1 MSKMESYNS
10 IIPGFTVLAPSIY
23 ECSPPSAYKLSS
35 SIAPETDAPSLII
48 LCSWTG
54 ANSKHVAK
62 YTTDYRRLF
71 PSTRI
76 LVIATTAKDL
86 CFRNSK
92 RKQERLRPAVDSISS
107 LEYLNAGGNDA
118 SILMHVFSEGGSNK
132 ACELAEAYH
141 TTTGKRL
148 PVSALC
154 LDSTPGHPRYLR
166 LCKALNKS
174 LPQIPVLRHT
184 GLMFGGAALGALWLT
199 YLLVKGSENNV
210 ITRTRRRLL
219 DPKIFDL
226 SAPRCYLY
234 SKEDTLIAWQDV
246 CEHATESSHLGM
258 PVTEELFEGSG
269 HVGHARQEP
278 ERYWNAVLYTWRS
291 SKIACE
297 KYGVTVLVE
306 HVGLHVV
313 KDSGRWSCA
322 DSQRTLLPSS
332 DTDTSASQA

>member
-1 MSKMESYNS
+1 MESYNS
-10 IIPGFTVLAPSIY
+10 IVPGFAVLAPSIY
-23 ECSPPSAYKLSS
+23 EYTPRSAYKLSS
-35 SIAPETDAPSLII
+35 SIAQEIDAPSLII

-62 YTTDYRRLF
+62 YTTEYHRLF

-92 RKQERLRPAVDSISS
+92 RKQERLRPAVDHISS
-107 LEYLNAGGNDA
+107 LEYLDASNNNAG
-118 SILMHVFSEGGSNK
+118 ILMHAFSEGGSNK
-132 ACELAEAYH
+132 ACEMAEAYY

-184 GLMFGGAALGALWLT
+184 GLVFGAAALGTLWLT

-219 DPKIFDL
+219 DPKHFDL

-234 SKEDTLIAWQDV
+234 SKEDALIAWQDV
-246 CEHATESSHLGM
+246 REHATESSHLGVS
-258 PVTEELFEGSG
+258 VTEEIFEGSR

-278 ERYWNAVLYTWRS
+278 ERYWNAVMCTWRS
-291 SKIACE
+291 SRIECE
-297 KYGVTVLVE
+297 KHGIIVLAE
-306 HVGLHVV
+306 HVGLRVV
-313 KDSGRWSCA
+313 EDSERWSCA

-332 DTDTSASQA
+332 DMDTSASMAR

>member
-1 MSKMESYNS
+1 MESYNS
-10 IIPGFTVLAPSIY
+10 IIPGFMVLAPSIY
-23 ECSPPSAYKLSS
+23 EYIPPAAYKLSS
-35 SIAPETDAPSLII
+35 SIAQGPDALSLII

-62 YTTDYRRLF
+62 YTTEYQRLF

-76 LVIATTAKDL
+76 LVITTTAKDL

-92 RKQERLRPAVDSISS
+92 RKQERLRPAVDRISS
-107 LEYLNAGGNDA
+107 LEYLDTSGNDA
-118 SILMHVFSEGGSNK
+118 GILMHVFSEGGSNK
-132 ACELAEAYH
+132 ACELAEAYY

-174 LPQIPVLRHT
+174 LPHIPVLRHT
-184 GLMFGGAALGALWLT
+184 GLVFGSAALGALWLT
-199 YLLVKGSENNV
+199 YHLVKGSENNV

-219 DPKIFDL
+219 DPKHFDL

-234 SKEDTLIAWQDV
+234 SKEDALIAWQDV
-246 CEHATESSHLGM
+246 CEHATESSHLGV
-258 PVTEELFEGSG
+258 PVTEELFEGGG

-278 ERYWNAVLYTWRS
+278 ERYWNAVMCTWRS
-291 SKIACE
+291 SRMERE
-297 KYGVTVLVE
+297 KHGVTVLVE
-306 HVGLHVV
+306 HVGLRVME
-313 KDSGRWSCA
+313 DSERWSCA
-322 DSQRTLLPSS
+322 DSQRTLLSSS
-332 DTDTSASQA
+332 DMGKSVANVKA